1 MTIRLGARG
10 ALSAHAPLCV
20 HVQALVWADGEAVE
34 RDRVLRLLRCKA
46 ELQRALAALLD
57 VRARLK
63 AKVRVHSRVCAL
75 CVCVCALGVCMRA
88 CVYAAC
94 MLLWRVCL
102 LNRS

>member
-75 CVCVCALGVCMRA
+75 CVCVRTWCVHACMRV
-88 CVYAAC
+88 CSMHVTVES
-94 MLLWRVCL
+94 LLA
-102 LNRS
+102 